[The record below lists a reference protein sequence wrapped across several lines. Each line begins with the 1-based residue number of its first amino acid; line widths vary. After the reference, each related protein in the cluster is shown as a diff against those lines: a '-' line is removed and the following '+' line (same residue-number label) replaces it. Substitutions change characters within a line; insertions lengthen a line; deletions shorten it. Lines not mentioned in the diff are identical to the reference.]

1 MPCPINNVALVRQL
15 PDQLAVFKAVRS
27 ALALATSIQH
37 SALRVAGFENEDDDD
52 DSLPDEACGPIITP
66 VEKSASS
73 RGRGA
78 AAGRRAPKIG
88 ERSRENEA
96 RGERLQPATRVQ
108 FLEGASNGVDT
119 PFLQATTFEHEHER
133 EAPGERLQPRGREVQ
148 FGQDAILRY
157 SSTPTL
163 RSQGI
168 EDDDEDENENEAPGE
183 IVRSEVFRK
192 ADSRAS
198 AFILGLPLGRPIR

>member
-1 MPCPINNVALVRQL
+1 MRA
-15 PDQLAVFKAVRS
+15 

-66 VEKSASS
+66 SKS
-73 RGRGA
+73 RPRKRGA
-78 AAGRRAPKIG
+78 LPKIG

-96 RGERLQPATRVQ
+96 
-108 FLEGASNGVDT
+108 
-119 PFLQATTFEHEHER
+119 
-133 EAPGERLQPRGREVQ
+133 PGERLQPRGGEVQ
-148 FGQDAILRY
+148 FGQGAILRY

-168 EDDDEDENENEAPGE
+168 EDDGEDENEAPGE
-183 IVRSEVFRK
+183 IARGGVFRK
-192 ADSRAS
+192 ADSRAN